1 MSQCDDAICQY
12 AVPASD
18 VVLPTATERPPRR
31 SWFPRPFH
39 VFVTG
44 VWVGRLSVASSV
56 MWSIRTS
63 KPETERG
70 RIALKGSANDEGA
83 TDRARVST
91 LAQTNGAATAN
102 LDAEHKEGHNEQHNS
117 CVNSRLRLA
126 IALRTTSP
134 MMRIAFPE
142 HPFAV
147 RETSTAIMIIDT
159 DVSDRSGAETLRQYE
174 LNGAYDEMFRA
185 ADHPRKQYRHL
196 YNLLLS
202 LGPGEL
208 RRSKH
213 EADQSFFNQGITF
226 TVYGHD
232 KGTERIFPH
241 DLLPR
246 IITAAEWERIERGLT
261 QRITALN
268 LFLKDIYHEG
278 KIIEDGVVPGKI
290 VYTCKH
296 YRREMRDIKV
306 PHDVYITVVGTDLIR
321 NPEGNF
327 VVLEDNLRVPSGVSY
342 MLTSRGVMKQI
353 FPGLFQKCRVRPIEQ
368 YSQALLSTLR
378 FLAPEGRSDPTVVLL
393 TPGAYNSAYFEHA
406 YLARQMGIELVEGR
420 DLVVH
425 DNVVYM
431 RTTFGLRRVDV
442 IYRRIDDDYLDPL
455 VFESGSVLG
464 AVGLFNAYRAGNI
477 AFANALGTGV
487 ADDKAI
493 YAYVPKIIR
502 YYLDQDPILE
512 SVETLLMSDRAQ
524 RDHVCQ
530 RLAEYVVKAVGESGG
545 YGMLI
550 GPHSTEQERSEFR
563 EKINAQP
570 RNYIAQPAINLSTA
584 PCFVDGAIEPRHVD
598 LRPYLLYGEK
608 ITITPGGL
616 TRVALRKGSLV
627 VNSSQGGGSKD
638 TWVLQN

>member
-1 MSQCDDAICQY
+1 MILETD
-12 AVPASD
+12 ASD
-18 VVLPTATERPPRR
+18 
-31 SWFPRPFH
+31 
-39 VFVTG
+39 
-44 VWVGRLSVASSV
+44 
-56 MWSIRTS
+56 
-63 KPETERG
+63 RG
-70 RIALKGSANDEGA
+70 
-83 TDRARVST
+83 
-91 LAQTNGAATAN
+91 
-102 LDAEHKEGHNEQHNS
+102 
-117 CVNSRLRLA
+117 
-126 IALRTTSP
+126 
-134 MMRIAFPE
+134 
-142 HPFAV
+142 
-147 RETSTAIMIIDT
+147 
-159 DVSDRSGAETLRQYE
+159 GAEILREYE
-174 LNGAYDEMFRA
+174 LDGAYDEMFRA
-185 ADHPRKQYRHL
+185 ADHPRKQYRLL

-226 TVYGHD
+226 TVYGND

-246 IITAAEWERIERGLT
+246 IITAAEWEKIERGLT

-268 LFLKDIYHEG
+268 LFLKDVYHEE

-296 YRREMRDIKV
+296 YRREMRGIKV
-306 PHDVYITVVGTDLIR
+306 PRDVYITVVGTDLIR

-342 MLTSRGVMKQI
+342 MLTSRRVMKQI

-368 YSQALLSTLR
+368 YSQELLSTLQ
-378 FLAPEGRSDPTVVLL
+378 FLAPEGRSEPTVVLL
-393 TPGAYNSAYFEHA
+393 TPGAYNSAYFEHT
-406 YLARQMGIELVEGR
+406 YLARRMGIELVEGR

-431 RTTFGLRRVDV
+431 RTTFGLQRVDV

-455 VFESGSVLG
+455 VFESGSALG

-512 SVETLLMSDRAQ
+512 NVETLLMSDPAQ

-530 RLAEYVVKAVGESGG
+530 RLEEYVVKAVGESGG

-550 GPHSTEQERSEFR
+550 GPHSTERERSEFR

-570 RNYIAQPAINLSTA
+570 RNFIAQPTINLSTA
-584 PCFVDGAIEPRHVD
+584 PCFVDGTIEPRHVD
-598 LRPYLLYGEK
+598 LRPYILSGEK
-608 ITITPGGL
+608 TTVVPGGL